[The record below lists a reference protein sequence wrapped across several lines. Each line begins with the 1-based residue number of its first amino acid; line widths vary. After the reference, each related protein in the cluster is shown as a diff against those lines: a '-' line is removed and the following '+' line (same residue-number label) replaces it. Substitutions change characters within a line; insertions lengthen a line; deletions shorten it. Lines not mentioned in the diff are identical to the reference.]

1 MISEEIN
8 MTRANSAFVCCD
20 MVVRSLYLFQEK
32 WNVSITTFHVRVYME
47 YGAVGDPWRN
57 SKWKQFRL
65 FRIVKIVNLRSGGPS
80 SILVWR
86 LGEKDAWYFIFSLSL
101 RKKTPD
107 RRLENSGKNM
117 QRFFFPLEGF
127 EKTIHCLWSKYS
139 KPHVKVE
146 KSYLIRHLI
155 LPLILIAKRCLLRF
169 RWVAT
174 EEVHMGE
181 AWGKNPLPCPFIWT
195 STPKSL
201 VYIMSRK
208 HHATD
213 LKKFSPTCFRKIN
226 AMANHEVLLNPIF
239 LSTNSNIFYFQQ

>member
-1 MISEEIN
+1 MLSQIWSISHYTCN
-8 MTRANSAFVCCD
+8 NTAGNDFWGNKHNKSQQR
-20 MVVRSLYLFQEK
+20 LFLLWHGCQITLP
-32 WNVSITTFHVRVYME
+32 VSRKMKCFYYNFQCTFYME

-117 QRFFFPLEGF
+117 Q
-127 EKTIHCLWSKYS
+127 
-139 KPHVKVE
+139 
-146 KSYLIRHLI
+146 SYLIRHLI
-155 LPLILIAKRCLLRF
+155 LLLILIAKRCLLRF

-181 AWGKNPLPCPFIWT
+181 AWGKNPLPCPYIWT
-195 STPKSL
+195 STPQSL

-213 LKKFSPTCFRKIN
+213 LKNFRLHASVK
-226 AMANHEVLLNPIF
+226 
-239 LSTNSNIFYFQQ
+239 

>member
-8 MTRANSAFVCCD
+8 ITKANSAFFCCD

-32 WNVSITTFHVRVYME
+32 WNVSIITFNVRFIWNMVLLVILD
-47 YGAVGDPWRN
+47 ANQNN
-57 SKWKQFRL
+57 SNFRL
-65 FRIVKIVNLRSGGPS
+65 FRIVKMVNLRSGGPS
-80 SILVWR
+80 SPLVWR

-117 QRFFFPLEGF
+117 Q
-127 EKTIHCLWSKYS
+127 
-139 KPHVKVE
+139 
-146 KSYLIRHLI
+146 SYLIRHLI
-155 LPLILIAKRCLLRF
+155 LLLILIAKRCLLRF
-169 RWVAT
+169 RSVAT

-181 AWGKNPLPCPFIWT
+181 AWGKNPLPCPYIWT
-195 STPKSL
+195 STPQSL

-213 LKKFSPTCFRKIN
+213 LKNFRLHASVK
-226 AMANHEVLLNPIF
+226 
-239 LSTNSNIFYFQQ
+239 